1 MILLVQL
8 CALTSLVQL
17 TEMSV
22 LPPQTTVTLKLLV
35 TQFVPSALNRQFVGP
50 ILAATLHLVLVNPQ
64 FVLLTTV
71 MLKRLAPMT
80 QPQHQTHVQPT
91 LAQKM
96 INAPSL
102 TFVIR
107 QLTHQSV
114 NSALHQVTVT
124 MD

>member
-1 MILLVQL
+1 MTLLEQF
-8 CALTSLVQL
+8 CAMTSLAQL

-22 LPPQTTVTLKLLV
+22 LPPQTTVTSKLLV

-50 ILAATLHLVLVNPQ
+50 ILAATLHLVLVNLQ

-71 MLKRLAPMT
+71 MLKRLARMT
-80 QPQHQTHVQPT
+80 QPQHQTHAQPT
-91 LAQKM
+91 LAPKTL
-96 INAPSL
+96 NAPSL
-102 TFVIR
+102 TSVIR

-124 MD
+124 ME